1 MPLLVLLVAL
11 VASACGGDSD
21 PQEELAAAVEG
32 TFDDSFAFE
41 FTVDADQSALAAL
54 GEGAGQA
61 AFFLSGFKIAG
72 ATEGD
77 NTRLVLQLLSIDV
90 LEARSIGDEAVYLRL
105 GLDDVAQLTGTP
117 VDVEALAGQLDDL
130 GLDPAVRQ
138 TVVTA
143 LEGGWVG
150 VEGGLDPERLQS
162 LLGGEE
168 TPDEAEVESAFEEN
182 FGADLPA
189 FIERFVTVSEHSD
202 EDGQQ
207 TFRVDLQVRELLRA
221 AADLSQRLGER
232 QIALDDLEADLQEL
246 PETIP
251 GTIVTS
257 GDRIDQIRFD
267 LGESA
272 RRSGEEVEGRIDV
285 TLALTDHGEVA
296 AIEAPADADVL
307 TSEQFSNAVAQVMGF
322 LTGLGA

>member
-1 MPLLVLLVAL
+1 MPLFLLLVSL
-11 VASACGGDSD
+11 VASACGGSVD
-21 PQEELAAAVEG
+21 PQEELAAAVKG
-32 TFDDSFAFE
+32 TFEGSFAFE

-61 AFFLSGFKIAG
+61 AFFLSGFKVAG

-90 LEARSIGDEAVYLRL
+90 VEARAIGDDAVYLRL
-105 GLDDVAQLTGTP
+105 GLEDVAALTGTP
-117 VDVEALAGQLDDL
+117 VDAEALAGQLDDL
-130 GLDPAVRQ
+130 GLDPAVRE

-143 LEGGWVG
+143 LEGDWIG
-150 VEGGLDPERLQS
+150 VEGALDAERLQS
-162 LLGGEE
+162 LFGGEGA
-168 TPDEAEVESAFEEN
+168 PDEAEVESAFEDN

-189 FIERFVTVSEHSD
+189 FIERFVTVSERSD

-221 AADLSQRLGER
+221 AADLSQRFGER
-232 QIALDDLEADLQEL
+232 QIPLDDLEADLEEL
-246 PETIP
+246 PATIP
-251 GTIVTS
+251 GTIIAS
-257 GDRIDQIRFD
+257 GGRIDQIRFD
-267 LGESA
+267 LGEAA
-272 RRSGEEVEGRIDV
+272 RRSGQEVEGRIDL

-296 AIEAPADADVL
+296 AIDAPEGADVL
-307 TSEQFSNAVAQVMGF
+307 TGEQFTDAVAQVMGF